1 MLNETFLSPMSGFVL
16 LPSDFL
22 CSFND
27 SMATEAVLTVTTES
41 IFKKLSKLNPNK
53 AHGPDGI
60 PSWLLKENTDLLAGP
75 VTDILNCSYREGGLP
90 QAWKE
95 ADIVAI
101 PKSIYN
107 HLRPISLTPVLSKL
121 TEDFVVDIY
130 LKPAVMDKI
139 DKRQFGNV
147 PKSCTTHAL
156 ISMLHAWTENTA
168 GNGSTTRVALFDF
181 RKAFDLINHRIPS

>member
-1 MLNETFLSPMSGFVL
+1 MKQIDGASGATTKDLANMLNETFLSPISGFVL

-22 CSFND
+22 CSFNE
-27 SMATEAVLTVTTES
+27 SMTTDAVLTVTTES
-41 IFKKLSKLNPNK
+41 VFEKLSKLNLNK
-53 AHGPDGI
+53 VHGPDGI
-60 PSWLLKENTDLLAGP
+60 PSWLLKENADLSAGP

-121 TEDFVVDIY
+121 AEDFVVHGY
-130 LKPAVMDKI
+130 LLDT
-139 DKRQFGNV
+139 
-147 PKSCTTHAL
+147 SCD
-156 ISMLHAWTENTA
+156 
-168 GNGSTTRVALFDF
+168 GKD
-181 RKAFDLINHRIPS
+181 